1 MRVLHICESVTGGI
15 ATYLNELVPCQI
27 EKYGSDCVHLVVPH
41 SQKEEISI
49 PSQNLTYFD
58 EVNRKSLVTQL
69 RMLVSYQKDVKEFRP
84 TVVHIHSTFAGF
96 WFRLGLFFTLKRPY
110 KVIYCSHGWA
120 FDRECSEKTKK
131 AIIFIEKLLSHK
143 TDRIVC
149 ISKHDLQVAKK
160 CGLNQNKLTLVK
172 NTIKEVPVTL
182 AAAEISQDTKNFL
195 FVGRFDKQKG
205 FDLLL
210 EAIAATRS
218 EDFRVY
224 CIGDF
229 VVNNDLKQL
238 EMVSSDKR
246 IIHLGWKPKLEVMQ
260 YMKACDALIMPSRWE
275 GFGLVA
281 LEALNCGCPVFHS
294 GKGGL
299 SEHLDDC
306 DYYKALSKP
315 VALNLQHLL
324 KYSTKFGLQKIRN
337 NLVENYSN
345 SYSIFD
351 LTESL
356 EKLYK

>member
-15 ATYLNELVPCQI
+15 ATYLNELVPCQA
-27 EKYGSDCVHLVVPH
+27 EKYGSDRVHLVVPR

-69 RMLVSYQKDVKEFRP
+69 RMLATYQKVVKEFRP

-149 ISKHDLQVAKK
+149 ISKHDLQIAKK
-160 CGLNQNKLTLVK
+160 YGLNQNKLTLVK

-182 AAAEISQDTKNFL
+182 TAAEISKDTKNFL

-229 VVNNDLKQL
+229 VVNNEPKQL

-246 IIHLGWKPKLEVMQ
+246 IIHLGWKTKLEVLQ

-281 LEALNCGCPVFHS
+281 LEALCCGCPVFHS

-299 SEHLDDC
+299 GDIYENSM
-306 DYYKALSKP
+306 YYSKIPNLSISS
-315 VALNLQHLL
+315 L
-324 KYSTKFGLQKIRN
+324 KYIL
-337 NLVENYSN
+337 
-345 SYSIFD
+345 SID
-351 LTESL
+351 KEKLESL
-356 EKLYK
+356 RITLLNEFEFGYRMQDLNEELYKCYA